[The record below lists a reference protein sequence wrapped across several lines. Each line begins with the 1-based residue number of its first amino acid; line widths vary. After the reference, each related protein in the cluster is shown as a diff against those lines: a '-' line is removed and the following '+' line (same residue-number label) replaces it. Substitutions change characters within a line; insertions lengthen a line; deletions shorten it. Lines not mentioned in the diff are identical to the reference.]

1 MRCPIQPAYR
11 VAPDPG
17 ECALCQIPSAHRGSR
32 AITRQVHNYRQ
43 RTHDLDRP
51 PGPVLSG
58 HLADQRPR
66 VFRDAGPARRSP
78 APSGPGAPPRGAMPA
93 HHRRGLHDQD
103 VGPPGTPALGDGR
116 PETAIRDG
124 QPWTTIRPL
133 MDQQLLPQDEV
144 LQDQVL
150 TGSAGQPQRQEE
162 QSEIQ
167 PHQTT
172 LQRRRVAHVGGS
184 DKNRSRSG
192 FGPSH
197 PVARGGTARGG
208 PPPDAR
214 GGGDPGSRRSD
225 QSSG

>member
-1 MRCPIQPAYR
+1 MLRWISLLPLWGSKTPSAPARQIGTVHDLIIVPHRTAARLVPIALDRCPADRDVQ
-11 VAPDPG
+11 G
-17 ECALCQIPSAHRGSR
+17 L
-32 AITRQVHNYRQ
+32 Q
-43 RTHDLDRP
+43 RPHDLGRP

-78 APSGPGAPPRGAMPA
+78 APSGPAAAPRDAMPA

-103 VGPPGTPALGDGR
+103 VGPPGTLALGDGR
-116 PETAIRDG
+116 PETASRDC
-124 QPWTTIRPL
+124 QPWTPIRPL

-184 DKNRSRSG
+184 AKNRSRSG
-192 FGPSH
+192 FGPSQRRER
-197 PVARGGTARGG
+197 PTRG
-208 PPPDAR
+208 
-214 GGGDPGSRRSD
+214 
-225 QSSG
+225 